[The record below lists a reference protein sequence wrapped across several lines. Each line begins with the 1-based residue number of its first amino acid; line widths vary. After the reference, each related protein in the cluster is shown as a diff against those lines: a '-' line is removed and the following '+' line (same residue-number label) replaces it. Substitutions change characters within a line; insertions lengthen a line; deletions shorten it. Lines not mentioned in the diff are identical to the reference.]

1 MREKEGNKLIK
12 KEEKKKEGCGKIG
25 GREKYDDNT

>member
-12 KEEKKKEGCGKIG
+12 KEERKKEGCGKIG
-25 GREKYDDNT
+25 GEGEI